1 MAERMYMPGATA
13 IGVVFSEGV
22 ILASER
28 RMSYG
33 TFIMSKSAKKLFKI
47 TDKIGLACAGLISDM
62 QILVKEATYFANM
75 YKFEN
80 NREIATRALSK
91 LLSNLL
97 FSNRMFPLITQT
109 LVGGFDMDK
118 PGVYVLDPVGSVIQ
132 DDYAAV
138 GTGAEISL
146 GILEASYK
154 PNMSYE
160 ESKEMVIKALKAA
173 VERDSGSGNG
183 FDIMAI
189 TKKGII
195 EEFIPA

>member
-1 MAERMYMPGATA
+1 MPGATA

-33 TFIMSKSAKKLFKI
+33 TFVMSKSARKLLKI
-47 TDKIGLACAGLISDM
+47 TEKIGLACAGLMSDM
-62 QILVKEATYFANM
+62 QVLVKEATYFANM
-75 YKFEN
+75 FKYEK
-80 NREIATRALSK
+80 NRDMTPHALSK

-97 FSNRMFPLITQT
+97 FANRMFPLITQT
-109 LVGGFDMDK
+109 LVGGLDGEK

-132 DDYAAV
+132 DEYAAV

-146 GILEASYK
+146 GVLEASYK

-160 ESKEMVIKALKAA
+160 ESKELVIKALKAA

-183 FDIMAI
+183 FDVMAI
-189 TKKGII
+189 TKKGIK